1 MSQTVTL
8 TLPDKLYDPIQRIA
22 QATDQSVETVLL
34 KALQTSLPPLE
45 GLPADLIQELAQL
58 EGLDDNTLR
67 QVLLET
73 VPIQQQQE
81 LDTLLQQNQANE
93 LTQAEREQ
101 LAQLQHAADRVMLRK
116 ARAAVLLRFHGQRIP
131 TLTELEQLTTFA
143 S

>member
-8 TLPDKLYDPIQRIA
+8 ILPDKLYDPIQRIA

-34 KALQTSLPPLE
+34 TALQASLPPLD
-45 GLPADLIQELAQL
+45 GLSPDLTQELVGL
-58 EGLDDNTLR
+58 EALDDDALR

-73 VPIQQQQE
+73 VPINQQQE
-81 LDTLLQQNQANE
+81 LDALLQQNQAGD
-93 LTQAEREQ
+93 LTRAEREH
-101 LAQLQHAADRVMLRK
+101 LAHLQHEADRVMLRK

-131 TLTELEQLTTFA
+131 TMTELHQLTITT